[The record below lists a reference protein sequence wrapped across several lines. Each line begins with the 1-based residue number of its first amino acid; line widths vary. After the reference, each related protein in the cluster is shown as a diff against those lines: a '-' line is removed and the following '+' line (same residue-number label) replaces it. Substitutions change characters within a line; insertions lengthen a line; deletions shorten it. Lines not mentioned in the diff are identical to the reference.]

1 MQNCI
6 EKCTL
11 LFFNSSMSMVHKQD
25 ISRRKKKVISWN
37 SIGIPIIFSV
47 FAEIYAIFCQ
57 FVFITRMI
65 MLEADL
71 NFLGLNLTNMSS
83 QISRSA
89 GDDDLHPPPPPY
101 QLVAMA
107 CHSCCSHIP
116 RLEVKSYS
124 RYCELVIRTS

>member
-25 ISRRKKKVISWN
+25 ISREKKGNFLEFNWN
-37 SIGIPIIFSV
+37 SYIFSV

-89 GDDDLHPPPPPY
+89 GDDDLHPPPPPPY